1 MISLDISEAISI
13 FGFEG
18 LSDITKENV
27 TKKYRQ
33 LMKVNHPDIGGDE
46 RLAIKINEAQE
57 ILTQVL
63 EQITILNKLQ
73 EMSNKPLI
81 FTIIPLSELVKV
93 YKGEVISLKFGEDK
107 FALNRK
113 NIRAHKVVL
122 DISCIIQVDGIDYKF
137 NTLSQM
143 NIKDEYSIR
152 CVITDTNISEDRKVN
167 IKAYGKDVNLTV
179 RGIASTMVLNYE
191 GLVKLNVTVE
201 RRVVDNG

>member
-57 ILTQVL
+57 ILNQVL

-81 FTIIPLSELVKV
+81 FTIIPLRELVKV
-93 YKGEVISLKFGEDK
+93 YKGEAISLKFGEDK

-122 DISCIIQVDGIDYKF
+122 DISCNIQVDGIDYKF

>member
-1 MISLDISEAISI
+1 MDISEAISI

-27 TKKYRQ
+27 AKKYRQ

-93 YKGEVISLKFGEDK
+93 YKGEVILLKFGEDK
-107 FALNRK
+107 FVLNRK

-122 DISCIIQVDGIDYKF
+122 DISCSIQVDGIDYKF
-137 NTLSQM
+137 STLSQM

>member
-1 MISLDISEAISI
+1 LDISEAISI

-27 TKKYRQ
+27 AKKYRQ

-46 RLAIKINEAQE
+46 RLAIKINEARE

-93 YKGEVISLKFGEDK
+93 YKGEVILLKFGEDK
-107 FALNRK
+107 FVLNRK

-122 DISCIIQVDGIDYKF
+122 DISCSIQVDGIDYKF
-137 NTLSQM
+137 STLSQM

>member
-1 MISLDISEAISI
+1 MDISEAISI

-93 YKGEVISLKFGEDK
+93 YKGEVILLKFGEDK
-107 FALNRK
+107 FVLNRK

-122 DISCIIQVDGIDYKF
+122 DISCSIQVDGIDYKF
-137 NTLSQM
+137 STLSQM

>member
-1 MISLDISEAISI
+1 MDISEAISI

>member
-1 MISLDISEAISI
+1 MDISEAISI

-27 TKKYRQ
+27 AKKYRQ

-46 RLAIKINEAQE
+46 RLAIKINEARE

-93 YKGEVISLKFGEDK
+93 YKGEVILLKFGEDK
-107 FALNRK
+107 FVLNRK

-122 DISCIIQVDGIDYKF
+122 DISCSIQVDGIDYKF
-137 NTLSQM
+137 STLSQM